1 MRRAPLK
8 RSPVAAPPRSAAS
21 AWPIL
26 LVGVLAAVV
35 YANALHN
42 PFVYDDHD
50 TVLSNRSLADLSNVR
65 FLLVYTPF
73 RPLVNLSYALDRF
86 VWGIDPF
93 GFHVT
98 SVALH
103 VVASMLFCVLL
114 QRLLRDGG
122 TRRWSGVAAFA
133 GAALF
138 AVHPLQTEAVGYVS
152 GR

>member
-8 RSPVAAPPRSAAS
+8 RSPSAAPGRPAPSGWA
-21 AWPIL
+21 IL

-50 TVLSNRSLADLSNVR
+50 TVLSNRSLADLSNIR

-73 RPLVNLSYALDRF
+73 RPVVNLSYAFDRL
-86 VWGIDPF
+86 VWGVDPY

-103 VVASMLFCVLL
+103 VMASM
-114 QRLLRDGG
+114 
-122 TRRWSGVAAFA
+122 
-133 GAALF
+133 
-138 AVHPLQTEAVGYVS
+138 
-152 GR
+152 

>member
-8 RSPVAAPPRSAAS
+8 RPTVASPRGPGVSG
-21 AWPIL
+21 WFVL
-26 LVGVLAAVV
+26 LAGVLAAVV

-50 TVLSNRSLADLSNVR
+50 TVLSNRSLADPSNIR

-73 RPLVNLSYALDRF
+73 RPVVNVSYGLDRF
-86 VWGIDPF
+86 VWGPDPF

-103 VVASMLFCVLL
+103 AVASMLFCVLL
-114 QRLLRDGG
+114 QRLLWDAGA
-122 TRRWSGVAAFA
+122 RRWSGVGRICRGGAVRGPPAAD
-133 GAALF
+133 
-138 AVHPLQTEAVGYVS
+138 
-152 GR
+152 